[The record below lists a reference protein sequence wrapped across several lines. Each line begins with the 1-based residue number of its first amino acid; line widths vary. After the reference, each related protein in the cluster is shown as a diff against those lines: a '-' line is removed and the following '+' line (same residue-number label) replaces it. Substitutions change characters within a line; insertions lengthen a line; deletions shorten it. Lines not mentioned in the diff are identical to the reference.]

1 MREKKYASNQCAG
14 GGGKSRILASPKH
27 FSASFC
33 LARRPGSNSKIII
46 KQSPTFFEA
55 AVGGSRS
62 DPAENSIGS
71 WMELLRSPEL
81 GFSARTFEVEPAEEH
96 RQMRLSLSAPLL
108 VVTRIRSGRVAS
120 YY

>member
-1 MREKKYASNQCAG
+1 MRRRRRKNHAFWRVPSTFQHLFVLRVAQAPTA
-14 GGGKSRILASPKH
+14 KSS
-27 FSASFC
+27 
-33 LARRPGSNSKIII
+33 SNSL
-46 KQSPTFFEA
+46 QHFFEA

-62 DPAENSIGS
+62 VPAENSIGS
-71 WMELLRSPEL
+71 WMELLRSSPEL
-81 GFSARTFEVEPAEEH
+81 GFSARTFEVETAEEH